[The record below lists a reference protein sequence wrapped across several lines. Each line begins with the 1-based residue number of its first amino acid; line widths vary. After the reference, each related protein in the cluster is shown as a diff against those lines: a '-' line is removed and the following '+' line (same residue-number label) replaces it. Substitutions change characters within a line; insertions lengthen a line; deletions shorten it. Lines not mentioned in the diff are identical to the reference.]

1 MEQICKVS
9 SNKSNTN
16 ILLKIIRYMISLK
29 IYFYVLIYLYFCLH
43 SRKISSD
50 YYMPDTVVRARD
62 VVMSETKF

>member
-50 YYMPDTVVRARD
+50 YYTPDTVVRARD

>member
-29 IYFYVLIYLYFCLH
+29 IYFYVLIYLYFF
-43 SRKISSD
+43 SIQ
-50 YYMPDTVVRARD
+50 
-62 VVMSETKF
+62 EKFRVITMCQTLLLGPEM